1 LAESGAPYNDT
12 PVSIEDE
19 VDFVDGVSFDS
30 KAAVYLAEAQALAD
44 TRTDLYS
51 AISEGLL
58 SAEDLTSP
66 YALEDIH
73 LACYGSVWK
82 WAGKLRVRE
91 VSIGAAPEN
100 IRDLLYG
107 ELQTLD
113 WQVENLDKIDLTPEF
128 VAMCAHHH
136 LVKIHPFVD
145 GNGRVTR
152 LFADVLLLAMT
163 GNRIFEWTDSP
174 DYFAALRRADQTMNP
189 EELLSV
195 VGVID
200 LA

>member
-1 LAESGAPYNDT
+1 LVEPAPYNDT
-12 PVSIEDE
+12 PVSIEDA
-19 VDFVDGVSFDS
+19 VDFVDGLSFDS
-30 KAAVYLAEAQALAD
+30 KAAVYLAEAQDLAD
-44 TRTDLYS
+44 TRSDLYA

-58 SAEDLTSP
+58 TAEDLTSS

-73 LACYGSVWK
+73 FSCYGSVWK

-100 IRDLLYG
+100 IRELLYG
-107 ELQTLD
+107 ELQTLN
-113 WQVENLDKIDLTPEF
+113 WQVENLDSIDLTPEF
-128 VAMCAHHH
+128 IAMSAHHH

-163 GNRIFEWTDSP
+163 GYRIFEWTDSP
-174 DYFAALRRADQTMNP
+174 DYFAALRRADQSMSP
-189 EELLSV
+189 EELLSI

>member
-1 LAESGAPYNDT
+1 
-12 PVSIEDE
+12 VSVEDAA
-19 VDFVDGVSFDS
+19 DFVDGVSFDS

-44 TRTDLYS
+44 TRSDLYA
-51 AISEGLL
+51 AISERLL

-73 LACYGSVWK
+73 LSCYGSVWK
-82 WAGKLRVRE
+82 WAGRLRDRE
-91 VSIGAAPEN
+91 VSIGSAPEN
-100 IRDLLYG
+100 IRESLYG
-107 ELQTLD
+107 ELQTLN
-113 WQVENLDKIDLTPEF
+113 WQVENLDSIDLPPEY

-145 GNGRVTR
+145 GNGRATR
-152 LFADVLLLAMT
+152 LFADVLLLATT

-174 DYFAALRRADQTMNP
+174 EYFAALRRADQSMNP
-189 EELLSV
+189 EELLAIAGV
-195 VGVID
+195 VD